1 MNEDLNLKNLFWWT
15 YTSQQTLAF
24 ICPTIWNEILE
35 SLRKKK
41 KRQHFQPSL
50 KDLYLSSL
58 SRH

>member
-1 MNEDLNLKNLFWWT
+1 M
-15 YTSQQTLAF
+15 SQQTLAF